1 MDAEPIPTTTTAAA
15 VPRCRCTGIRRCG
28 LCNPAASPT
37 DSAASPLAAA
47 SGEPPLPR
55 REWAYFSLPPTAPVP
70 AEAAEAHAAAPALRP
85 PTRWLCPECGQLVVA
100 TESPEQ
106 HPRGWVR
113 GCGEHVSAT
122 DARVEHRP
130 QAPPAGLHF
139 VPNFVS
145 AAEEAQLI
153 AHLDGT
159 ASSSAAPDDDGAASS
174 ESSRCRWVPS
184 QSGRS
189 KYEIGPQ
196 ANFKQRKC
204 KLGPAFETG
213 GFDRALRPLLARAAQ
228 VTNQV
233 LHVPGNPP
241 VVDFTA
247 ASTLATGEALSAAH
261 AAALAGDFV
270 PVEFSCLDYRPDVA
284 SNLDP
289 HVDDEWAW
297 GGRVLGVSLL
307 CDAVMTFVQRT
318 PGISCSTV
326 SMTEV
331 PPRRQWNHHRRLLP
345 RRRRTITLRARLS
358 SERCCRGAR
367 CSLWRRARGTSGS
380 MASRPSTSRHGESAS
395 PSANSPR
402 GSCSLTPTSS
412 RGPSPPPR
420 WCSLRVRG
428 CRCVS
433 VVGNSSR
440 YSCVR

>member
-1 MDAEPIPTTTTAAA
+1 MDVEPIPTATTAAA

-100 TESPEQ
+100 TESPKL
-106 HPRGWVR
+106 HPRG
-113 GCGEHVSAT
+113 CAEHVSAT

-139 VPNFVS
+139 ISNFVS
-145 AAEEAQLI
+145 EAEEAQLI

-159 ASSSAAPDDDGAASS
+159 ASSSAASDDDGAASS

-241 VVDFTA
+241 VVDFSA

-331 PPRRQWNHHRRLLP
+331 TASSMESSSPAAVSAAADDHSPRPLEFRAVLP
-345 RRRRTITLRARLS
+345 RRALFTLAQGSRHEWLHGIASVDIPSRRVSITIREFASGFLQSYPDLVARTIAAATL
-358 SERCCRGAR
+358 
-367 CSLWRRARGTSGS
+367 
-380 MASRPSTSRHGESAS
+380 
-395 PSANSPR
+395 
-402 GSCSLTPTSS
+402 
-412 RGPSPPPR
+412 
-420 WCSLRVRG
+420 V
-428 CRCVS
+428 
-433 VVGNSSR
+433 
-440 YSCVR
+440 